1 MKSVLSELDKIKV
14 LDKDDIVNI
23 KSYIQKKYPENVAKE
38 NSIILSHAI
47 NKIIYKEL
55 EGLPEHLKSSVKNNI
70 IKNTLGKD
78 KMSITFCDIFEA
90 YTTEEDIVKNYA
102 EELIDWINLNAKIEI
117 STEDVHKY
125 LGSIGFKDI
134 DLSTSTNEELHFKDE
149 SNIDDGIEEFK
160 DESNMDGSIEEIK
173 DESDIDDSIEE
184 FKAESNADDSIEK
197 LENPQNR
204 EWKKT
209 LSNNLSHSKN
219 LKKVACIAITAIF
232 IIPLYNVIRGS
243 YFNRSVE
250 QEKIENYVVKSDK
263 KEEISTEYPN
273 LHLPK
278 YMRYEEINKEKL
290 IDFLNKRN
298 SLLAEEPYFSTI
310 FYVAKEF
317 NLNPIVLFSITGQ
330 EQSFVP
336 KSHKDAYKIA
346 NNPFNVY
353 YSWIEYNTDI
363 NDATRIASRTV
374 INLSENRPE
383 DKDPFLW
390 IGRKYAEDK
399 NWGKGVRL
407 IFEELM
413 KYVE

>member
-23 KSYIQKKYPENVAKE
+23 KSYIQRKYPENVATE
-38 NSIILSHAI
+38 NAIILSHAI

-55 EGLPEHLKSSVKNNI
+55 EGLPEHLKLSVKNNI

-78 KMSITFCDIFEA
+78 KMSITFCDIFQA
-90 YTTEEDIVKNYA
+90 YTTEESIVNNYT
-102 EELIDWINLNAKIEI
+102 EELISWIDLNAKVEV

-125 LGSIGFKDI
+125 LRSIGFKDI
-134 DLSTSTNEELHFKDE
+134 DSSTSTNEELHFEDDSSVDDGIEEFKYE
-149 SNIDDGIEEFK
+149 SSVDDGIEEFK
-160 DESNMDGSIEEIK
+160 DESN
-173 DESDIDDSIEE
+173 IDDSIKE
-184 FKAESNADDSIEK
+184 FKDESNTNDSTEE
-197 LENPQNR
+197 LDNPQNW
-204 EWKKT
+204 ELKKT
-209 LSNNLSHSKN
+209 LSNSLSHSKN
-219 LKKVACIAITAIF
+219 LKKVACIAIMAIF
-232 IIPLYNVIRGS
+232 IIPLYNVSRGS
-243 YFNRSVE
+243 YFNRNAE
-250 QEKIENYVVKSDK
+250 QENIENYVVKSDK
-263 KEEISTEYPN
+263 KKEVSTDYPN
-273 LHLPK
+273 LHIPE

-290 IDFLNKRN
+290 IDFLDKRD

-310 FYVAKEF
+310 LSVAKEF

-336 KSHKDAYKIA
+336 KSDKDAHKIA

-363 NDATRIASRTV
+363 NDAARIASRTV